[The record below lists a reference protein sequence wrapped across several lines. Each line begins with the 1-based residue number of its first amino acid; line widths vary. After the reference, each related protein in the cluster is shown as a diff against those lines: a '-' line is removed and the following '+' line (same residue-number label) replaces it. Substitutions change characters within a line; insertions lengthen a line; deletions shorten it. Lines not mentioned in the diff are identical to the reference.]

1 MFGSRHWRPAVHDEQ
16 IRARDYHVGQRI
28 SHAQTVEKRAAMS
41 EVITEQ
47 DKEYEAREQAAAP
60 GDDQPMN
67 DRVNNRSLRPRSDA
81 FVDFMSSG
89 WDNNE
94 PEIERLESASYI
106 PARLQVLSEA
116 FPGERLVIPAGQP
129 KVRNNDCD
137 YAFRPDSAF
146 SYYTGLGQDYEAGA
160 VLVLDPNEDGTHTP
174 MLFVAPR
181 ADHYTQDFFKDPHY
195 GEYWVGP
202 RAGLKELEAMTGI
215 ETHDIA
221 QLDDMLGKD
230 VGTENGAV
238 QLRVIRETDP
248 QITAIVNELREGHGF
263 PDEADNTVRDDKLH
277 EFASEARMEKDD
289 FEVREIRRAVD
300 ATKHG
305 FDNILKKL
313 PSALGKPR
321 SERILEG
328 AFNAVSREE
337 GNEVGY
343 DTIIASGAHAP
354 ILHWI
359 RNTGTVND
367 GELLLIDA
375 GVEVD
380 SLYTADITRTFPTN
394 GKFTD
399 FQRKL
404 YQAVLD
410 SQQAGFEAAKPGATY
425 SDIHHACMRV
435 IAERLHDWGI
445 LPVDVEES
453 LSPEGQQHRRW
464 LACGVAHHLGLDVHD
479 CAQARYESYQG
490 AKITPGMVF
499 TIEPGL
505 YFRED
510 DLMIPPEYRGI
521 GIRIEDDVLMT
532 EDGPEW
538 ISAGIPKQIDDVEAW
553 MAQMADTNN

>member
-1 MFGSRHWRPAVHDEQ
+1 
-16 IRARDYHVGQRI
+16 
-28 SHAQTVEKRAAMS
+28 MS

-47 DKEYEAREQAAAP
+47 DKEYEAREEAAAP
-60 GDDQPMN
+60 GSDQPMG
-67 DRVNNRSLRPRSDA
+67 DRVNNRSLRPRSEA
-81 FVDFMSSG
+81 FVEFMSSG
-89 WDNNE
+89 WDDNE
-94 PEIERLESASYI
+94 PAIERLASAEFT
-106 PARLQVLSEA
+106 PARLQTLSEA

-160 VLVLDPNEDGTHTP
+160 VLVLDPNADGTHTP
-174 MLFVAPR
+174 MLFVA
-181 ADHYTQDFFKDPHY
+181 
-195 GEYWVGP
+195 P

-221 QLDDMLGKD
+221 QLADMLGKN
-230 VGTENGAV
+230 VGTEPGAV
-238 QLRVIRETDP
+238 QLRVISATDP
-248 QITAIVNELREGHGF
+248 QITAMVQELRAEHGF
-263 PDEADNTVRDDKLH
+263 PDEAHNTVHDDKLH
-277 EFASEARMEKDD
+277 EFASEARMEKDG

-305 FDNILKKL
+305 FDNILRKL
-313 PSALGKPR
+313 PRALGKPR

-328 AFNAVSREE
+328 AFNAISREE

-359 RNTGTVND
+359 RNTGTVNA

-399 FQRKL
+399 FQKKL

-553 MAQMADTNN
+553 MAQMAAEGAKDAR